1 MIFVPLLE
9 IEITM
14 SAELHTT
21 RQELI
26 DWINSLDDSR
36 LLNLLSSIKLS
47 NTDTD
52 KDWWD
57 ELTPSQKENIEL
69 GLKDLEEDRTISSKE
84 FWNRLRHG

>member
-1 MIFVPLLE
+1 MIFVPL
-9 IEITM
+9 IEIGKTM
-14 SAELHTT
+14 SAELQAT

-26 DWINSLDDSR
+26 DWINSRDDSR

-69 GLKDLEEDRTISSKE
+69 GLKDLEEGRTISSKE

>member
-1 MIFVPLLE
+1 
-9 IEITM
+9 M
-14 SAELHTT
+14 SAELQTT

-57 ELTPSQKENIEL
+57 ELTPIQKENIEL
-69 GLKDLEEDRTISSKE
+69 GLKDLEEGRTISSKE